1 MDRIFSSLLRRAVM
15 QFTQDAPC
23 SGEPGANMRVS
34 GQDASTVG
42 EPWLQEYPAASN
54 REAHCPAVPRRS
66 VLALGAGALAVG
78 LLPACAHSQ
87 AVPPGPGMTASVT
100 YLNLLA
106 KTPMFRDMS
115 REQLQWVIDHSREWA
130 VAPGA
135 LVASSERGADR
146 FWTLLDGG
154 WQVEQGS
161 KAYPAGHADPAKWY
175 GGRDMLALGLAPT
188 RLVATKRSYVMEI
201 EQAAL
206 DEMLRRGIPLA
217 PHLRA
222 GLDFYRKLAR

>member
-1 MDRIFSSLLRRAVM
+1 MKRILAIALRRWDTKTANNA
-15 QFTQDAPC
+15 QQWHLPSTSHTPC
-23 SGEPGANMRVS
+23 WPDLKKHGDGA
-34 GQDASTVG
+34 GLLLTASATS
-42 EPWLQEYPAASN
+42 L
-54 REAHCPAVPRRS
+54 PRRRL
-66 VLALGAGALAVG
+66 LALGAGAVG
-78 LLPACAHSQ
+78 LALLPSCAHSQ
-87 AVPPGPGMTASVT
+87 PAPPGPGMTASVT
-100 YLNLLA
+100 YLHLLA

-135 LVASSERGADR
+135 LIASSERGMDR

-154 WQVEQGS
+154 WQLEHDGRV
-161 KAYPAGHADPAKWY
+161 YPSGHADPGKWY
-175 GGRDMLALGLAPT
+175 GGREMTALALGPNRLLAT
-188 RLVATKRSYVMEI
+188 TRSYVMEI

-206 DEMLRRGIPLA
+206 DDMLRRGIPLG